1 MEANEDATMDEP
13 NEVNEVREEEKKDKE
28 CGLSSVSSCRDAE
41 ATSAPAAH
49 DTTLVNIAPV
59 SVPVPA
65 PAMAPVHEPA
75 LVLVP
80 SHNHAPS
87 AVPYCTLNCQILYIL
102 KIYIF
107 VCIHATSFSPAL
119 KSSAEDLT
127 LPVTCLWDVDSL
139 TPPPGSQL
147 SPTPF
152 PPLIPSASSAG
163 PGSYPGFSLCLPSP

>member
-13 NEVNEVREEEKKDKE
+13 NEPNEVREEEEKDKE
-28 CGLSSVSSCRDAE
+28 CELSSVSSCRDAE

-87 AVPYCTLNCQILYIL
+87 AVPYCTLHCQILYIL

-152 PPLIPSASSAG
+152 PPLIPLGQLSRSRVL
-163 PGSYPGFSLCLPSP
+163 PMFFPPLPSP